1 MGRSQETF
9 SKKEREK
16 KKRLKQQNK
25 DMKREARKSN
35 NDKGKGLDAMM
46 AFIDENGNLTSTPP
60 DPKKKKQFLVE
71 DIQIS
76 VAKHAKED
84 PIRSGV
90 IICFYENK
98 GYGFIQDKESGERIF
113 LHVKQMQTPMVENDK
128 VLFEVESGQKGLS
141 AVRVKKAV

>member
-113 LHVKQMQTPMVENDK
+113 LHVKQMQTPMLENDK